1 MLRNENSKLFF
12 VPLEQLVERSR
23 SAAEKLCYYPPYSII
38 TSSLWRCIIG
48 VFPMN
53 ASQEQHYNF
62 LYEQH
67 IINLRLQGKRPSTID
82 AYARAVRRITAFFD
96 KTPDTLTTA
105 DLKQYFN
112 SLIQTHSWST
122 VKLDR
127 NGLQFFYR
135 YTLNIQ
141 WVWLDIVKPPQLKRL
156 PDIIT
161 PRQVTCLINKTKQLR
176 YQVFF
181 VTLYSLGLRLS
192 EGLNLTI
199 SDIDSETMQVHLRN
213 AKGGK
218 DRIVPLPEQTLFALR
233 AYWKTHRHERL
244 LFPAKG
250 SARNSPMD
258 KGSVQKA
265 LKQVLRD
272 CRLNKNI
279 SPHSLRHCFA
289 THLLEQGLDLR
300 SLQSLLGH
308 ASLNTTARYTQLT
321 KRKQHDIAC
330 AVNKLADKL
339 IIEWVSK

>member
-1 MLRNENSKLFF
+1 MNSS
-12 VPLEQLVERSR
+12 QLQR
-23 SAAEKLCYYPPYSII
+23 
-38 TSSLWRCIIG
+38 
-48 VFPMN
+48 
-53 ASQEQHYNF
+53 YNY

-67 IINLRLQGKRPSTID
+67 LINLRLQGKRPSTID

-96 KTPDTLTTA
+96 KTPDTLNVQE
-105 DLKQYFN
+105 LKIYFN
-112 SLIQTHSWST
+112 KLIQSHSWST

-135 YTLNIQ
+135 YTLNKQ
-141 WVWLDIVKPPQLKRL
+141 WEWLSIVKPPQVKRL

-161 PRQVTCLINKTKQLR
+161 PQQVTSVINKTKQLR

-181 VTLYSLGLRLS
+181 LTLYSLGLRLS

-218 DRIVPLPEQTLFALR
+218 DRIVPLPAQTLLALR
-233 AYWKTHRHERL
+233 AYWKTHRHPRL
-244 LFPAKG
+244 LFPGKG
-250 SARNSPMD
+250 SASNSPMD

-272 CRLNKNI
+272 CRINKNI

-300 SLQSLLGH
+300 SLQHLLGH
-308 ASLNTTARYTQLT
+308 SSLNTTARYTQLT
-321 KRKQHDIAC
+321 KLKQHDIVC
-330 AVNKLADKL
+330 AVNKLADK
-339 IIEWVSK
+339 ISIEWCSK